1 MIDLSVRT
9 LIRSLLDIDVQT
21 EDLAALRRNPELF
34 VADPAQTEKI
44 RDLLLLLGLAN
55 GEENAH
61 GG

>member
-1 MIDLSVRT
+1 MNLSVRT

-21 EDLAALRRNPELF
+21 EDLASLRRNPELF

-44 RDLLLLLGLAN
+44 RDLLLLLDLTN
-55 GEENAH
+55 GEEAVH